1 MSFNETHLFFIK
13 LQNSYL
19 LLTANYNT
27 TKMEIFFTLE
37 AWIALATL
45 TFLEIVLGIDNII
58 FISIV
63 TNKLPEHKQAGVR
76 TIGLAAALIF
86 RIALLICITWII
98 GFTKPI
104 FTIFSHEISGRDL
117 ILGLGG
123 IFLLAKSTSEIH
135 HKIEGENNSHETKKK
150 IGVLATIVQIVM
162 LDLIFSFDSILTAIG
177 MTEHLI
183 IMIIAVII
191 AIGIMMVAAG
201 AISKFIN
208 NHPTLQMLAL
218 SFLILIGFMLI
229 LESIE
234 IHVPKGYIYFAVFF
248 SLFVEILNMK
258 LKKKVTTTSSK
269 SNIS

>member
-1 MSFNETHLFFIK
+1 MEVF
-13 LQNSYL
+13 
-19 LLTANYNT
+19 LTF
-27 TKMEIFFTLE
+27 EG
-37 AWIALATL
+37 WIALATL

-63 TNKLPEHKQAGVR
+63 TGKLPESQQGKTR

-86 RIALLICITWII
+86 RIALLIGISWII
-98 GFTKPI
+98 GFSKPI
-104 FTIFSHEISGRDL
+104 FSLFTFELSGRDL

-135 HKIEGENNSHETKKK
+135 HKIEGDDEIHK
-150 IGVLATIVQIVM
+150 IAKTYSTSGVILQIVM
-162 LDLIFSFDSILTAIG
+162 LDIIFSFDSILTAIG
-177 MTEHLI
+177 MTQHLI
-183 IMIIAVII
+183 IMIVAVII
-191 AIGIMMVAAG
+191 AMIIMMLASG

-229 LESIE
+229 LESID

-258 LKKKVTTTSSK
+258 IGSNKKSNQLKK
-269 SNIS
+269 

>member
-1 MSFNETHLFFIK
+1 
-13 LQNSYL
+13 
-19 LLTANYNT
+19 
-27 TKMEIFFTLE
+27 MEIFFTVE

-63 TNKLPEHKQAGVR
+63 ANKLPEHQQGKTR
-76 TIGLAAALIF
+76 TLGLAAALIF
-86 RIALLICITWII
+86 RIALLIGISWII
-98 GFTKPI
+98 GFSKPL
-104 FTIFSHEISGRDL
+104 FSILSFDFSGRDL

-135 HKIEGENNSHETKKK
+135 HKIEGEDEEKSISKKHGMFG
-150 IGVLATIVQIVM
+150 IIMQIVM
-162 LDLIFSFDSILTAIG
+162 LDMIFSFDSILTAVG

-191 AIGIMMVAAG
+191 AIGIMMVASG
-201 AISKFIN
+201 AISRFIN

-229 LESIE
+229 LEAIGQ
-234 IHVPKGYIYFAVFF
+234 HVPKGYIYFAVFF
-248 SLFVEILNMK
+248 SLFVEVLNIRLRKNRKK
-258 LKKKVTTTSSK
+258 LKLNTNRS
-269 SNIS
+269 